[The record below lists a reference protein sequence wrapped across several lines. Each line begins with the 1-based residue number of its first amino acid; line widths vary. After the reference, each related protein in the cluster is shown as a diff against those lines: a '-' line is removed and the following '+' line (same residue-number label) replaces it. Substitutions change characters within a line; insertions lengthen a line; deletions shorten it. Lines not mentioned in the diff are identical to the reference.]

1 MRQAFLLRVAAVS
14 LGALLSPRG
23 RSERLNLAN
32 QMRWSRV
39 AAIAFTLLLASYLAL
54 GLCLENA
61 PMQDLPDHVMRA
73 HIIGDLL
80 FRHGAQFG
88 DLFVFKRN
96 FSPYLGGDLVLA
108 SLDWFLGTAWASRVW
123 IALAIGLL
131 PLSVWFAL
139 RRQGADSFVASAA
152 GILALFVATDRF
164 FIFGFMNFLFS
175 VACAF
180 FTYGWL
186 CSAAR
191 TGRARAYTLYV
202 LLLVVSYVVHLTA
215 LIFLTAIAG
224 LSLAIWSVRRELSL
238 RRAALL
244 MLPPLLLVVF
254 QLVTAPALDLI
265 GQAMHSA
272 SEATRLGGHA
282 GLWWH
287 AMHSKLIGLAFPA
300 QRFNLTGDIVLL
312 GVLIAATVIP
322 ILYAG
327 RTALGVCAEA
337 LLLGLA
343 LGFSYAIAPDTI
355 GGVFYAGV
363 RPLQYVYVFLII
375 AGVLAARHY
384 PRVQRAQLV
393 VAVVLAIANLAWVAI
408 YMLPANAA
416 LGRYKALT
424 ASIPYEARVL
434 PIDTLAFEH
443 YRPFLHAG
451 AYATLSAHAVTPYVF
466 AADNVP
472 NMPYFVFPRRPP
484 YAPHESW
491 YAFHWKV
498 SWEQVADGYQYLLV
512 TVPWATGRIRV
523 PYVVV
528 ARNQSAALLKIE
540 GKDHDGPQLTGP

>member
-1 MRQAFLLRVAAVS
+1 MAHASTVRRLWNSSVR
-14 LGALLSPRG
+14 LLSPRCG
-23 RSERLNLAN
+23 NERLNLSN
-32 QMRWSRV
+32 HMTWSRGAV
-39 AAIAFTLLLASYLAL
+39 IAFALLTASYVAL

-61 PMQDLPDHVMRA
+61 PMQDLPDHLMRA

-80 FRHGAQFG
+80 FHHGAQFG
-88 DLFVFKRN
+88 DLFAFRRD

-108 SLDWFLGTAWASRVW
+108 SLDGLLGTAWASRLW

-139 RRQGADSFVASAA
+139 RKQGADSFVASAA
-152 GILALFVATDRF
+152 GILALYVATDRF

-186 CSAAR
+186 CTAAR
-191 TGRARAYTLYV
+191 TGGARAYLWYV
-202 LLLVVSYVVHLTA
+202 LLLVVSYAVHLTA

-224 LSLAIWSVRRELSL
+224 ISLAIWLVRREIPL

-272 SEATRLGGHA
+272 AEATRLGAHA
-282 GLWWH
+282 GSWWH
-287 AMHSKLIGLAFPA
+287 ALHSKLVGLAFPA
-300 QRFNLTGDIVLL
+300 LRFNLTGDVGLL

-343 LGFSYAIAPDTI
+343 LGFSYAVAPDEF

-375 AGVLAARHY
+375 AGVLAARLH
-384 PRVQRAQLV
+384 PRVQRAQLA
-393 VAVVLAIANLAWVAI
+393 VAVVLAVANLAWVAR
-408 YMLPANAA
+408 YMIPANAA
-416 LGRYKALT
+416 LGRYKELT

-498 SWEQVADGYQYLLV
+498 SWEQVAGGYQYLLV
-512 TVPWATGRIRV
+512 TVPWATQRIGV

-528 ARNQSAALLKIE
+528 ARNESAALLKIE
-540 GKDHDGPQLTGP
+540 RKAQGGPQLTGP